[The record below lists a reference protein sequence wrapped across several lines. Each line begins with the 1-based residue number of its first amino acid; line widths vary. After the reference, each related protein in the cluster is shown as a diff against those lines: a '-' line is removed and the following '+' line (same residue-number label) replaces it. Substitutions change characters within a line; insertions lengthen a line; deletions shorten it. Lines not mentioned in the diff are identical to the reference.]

1 MNKITMTLQVDHLIL
16 EALKEDISSEDV
28 TTNSVMKEA
37 VPGEVDLICKE
48 DGIIAGLEIFSRV
61 FTLLD
66 ADTKVELFCKD
77 GDEVKKGQ
85 KMGKVTG
92 DIRVLLSGERVALNY
107 LQKKY
112 FEVGSCS
119 NLGDAQAAIPRIPK
133 RIRDFKERISSL
145 AFHSC

>member
-28 TTNSVMKEA
+28 TTNSVMKKVA
-37 VPGEVDLICKE
+37 PGEVDLICKE

-66 ADTKVELFCKD
+66 VDTKVELFCKD

-107 LQKKY
+107 L
-112 FEVGSCS
+112 
-119 NLGDAQAAIPRIPK
+119 
-133 RIRDFKERISSL
+133 
-145 AFHSC
+145 